1 MRIAFYR
8 LLAVLL
14 PLAVLEI
21 LCRDR
26 FITPL
31 TLPAPS
37 QYCLGCGR

>member
-1 MRIAFYR
+1 MRIVLYR

-14 PLAVLEI
+14 PLAILEI

-26 FITPL
+26 IITPL

-37 QYCLGCGR
+37 RILLGLW